1 VEDERL
7 RKKLRF
13 LLDAQLDDQ
22 RAAWE
27 MQPDGTYVQR
37 VPGRGRKAK
46 GSQQILIERAEQ
58 RHKDATRLRKRRA
71 KGVARR
77 QWR

>member
-1 VEDERL
+1 MLFRS
-7 RKKLRF
+7 
-13 LLDAQLDDQ
+13 
-22 RAAWE
+22 
-27 MQPDGTYVQR
+27 QR
-37 VPGRGRKAK
+37 VPGRGRKSK
-46 GSQQILIERAEQ
+46 GSQQILIEGAEQ